1 MTAAPGQAAPAA
13 IPAGRVRRTAADL
26 FPPEGGGAAIVER
39 VALARARLGWPPA
52 REFEPSALSLA
63 DVERIAETATF
74 LAGLLRSPGRLP
86 PQLLA
91 DLSREM
97 GARALR
103 LCQIAAMC
111 GGRP

>member
-1 MTAAPGQAAPAA
+1 MTAAPGQAPAA
-13 IPAGRVRRTAADL
+13 LPAGRVRRTAAADL

-74 LAGLLRSPGRLP
+74 LAGLLRSPGGLP

>member
-13 IPAGRVRRTAADL
+13 LPAGRVRRTAAAL

-39 VALARARLGWPPA
+39 VALARARLGWPAAADFDPCTL
-52 REFEPSALSLA
+52 ALSDL
-63 DVERIAETATF
+63 ERIEEMGEC
-74 LAGLLRSPGRLP
+74 LAAALRRPNGLP

-97 GARALR
+97 AARALR